1 VRSAAAAAYWAPGHP
16 VNVGGSANQWTA
28 TNLNGQLVSA
38 TWSGG
43 GVVLLP
49 LGGFESAR
57 AETLSGGARLLDR
70 ARHMV
75 LPVTC
80 YVIGGFAV
88 LTLMMKNSLLEQIQ
102 RLEEGQLAQ
111 QRSSS
116 DKHGA
121 LRQAM
126 QVAEAARGEAAD
138 LKRKLAVAQV
148 RAAR

>member
-1 VRSAAAAAYWAPGHP
+1 MEMSLSALRA
-16 VNVGGSANQWTA
+16 SLQ
-28 TNLNGQLVSA
+28 
-38 TWSGG
+38 GG
-43 GVVLLP
+43 GA
-49 LGGFESAR
+49 LGDAR
-57 AETLSGGARLLDR
+57 PPPPQDRDAELNAQ
-70 ARHMV
+70 
-75 LPVTC
+75 
-80 YVIGGFAV
+80 
-88 LTLMMKNSLLEQIQ
+88 LTDLAKQLNSQMEYNNSLLEQIQ
-102 RLEEGQLAQ
+102 RLEEDQLAQ